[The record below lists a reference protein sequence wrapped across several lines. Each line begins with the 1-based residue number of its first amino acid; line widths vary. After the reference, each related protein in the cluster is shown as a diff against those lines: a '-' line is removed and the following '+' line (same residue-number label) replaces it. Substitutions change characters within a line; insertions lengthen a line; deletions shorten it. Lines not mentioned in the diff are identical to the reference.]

1 MKKTYKTLVNVEN
14 KKLCFVKEDLEK
26 IFLYLFWIKIQTT
39 ILIIRILGKV
49 EKKIVSYIG
58 VLILWYE

>member
-14 KKLCFVKEDLEK
+14 KKLCFVKENLEK